1 MPAKRSEVTVTL
13 EEEVPARGEA
23 PVRRVQVSTTLRPA
37 DSDEVSPEDVAGA
50 VRALSGHIK
59 SAVGTLEE
67 ASGAPSG
74 PRPDRPLADLVQTYR
89 AKSPELVDA
98 LLWEGELTP
107 TEHQALQAAVR
118 QHRVAPTPSATAPS
132 PSPPSPPSPPS
143 GPASAPP
150 ARSPAS
156 SPPSSPSPAPSQSPS
171 PPSSPDHAAAPGPA
185 PAPTSAPAPAG
196 GSSQGGARSSAR
208 SVETLIHDLDLKDMR
223 DVNRARGREAISYEE
238 WASLKARF
246 ERRA

>member
-118 QHRVAPTPSATAPS
+118 QHRATPTRSATPPT
-132 PSPPSPPSPPS
+132 PSPPSPSSAPSSP
-143 GPASAPP
+143 PP
-150 ARSPAS
+150 ARAPPS

-171 PPSSPDHAAAPGPA
+171 PPSSPAHAAAPA
-185 PAPTSAPAPAG
+185 PSSTSAPAPAG
-196 GSSQGGARSSAR
+196 GSPSGGARSSAR
-208 SVETLIHDLDLKDMR
+208 TVEALIHDLDLKDMR

>member
-118 QHRVAPTPSATAPS
+118 QHRATPTRSTTAPS
-132 PSPPSPPSPPS
+132 PSPPPSPAHAAAPAPS
-143 GPASAPP
+143 ARAPP
-150 ARSPAS
+150 S
-156 SPPSSPSPAPSQSPS
+156 SPPPSPSPAPSQSPS
-171 PPSSPDHAAAPGPA
+171 PPSSPVHAAAPA
-185 PAPTSAPAPAG
+185 PASAPASASAPAG
-196 GSSQGGARSSAR
+196 GSPSGGARSSAR
-208 SVETLIHDLDLKDMR
+208 TVEALIHDLDLKDMR

>member
-50 VRALSGHIK
+50 VRALSGHVK

-118 QHRVAPTPSATAPS
+118 QHRATPTRTAPAPS
-132 PSPPSPPSPPS
+132 PSPPTSPAHAAAPAPS
-143 GPASAPP
+143 ARAPP
-150 ARSPAS
+150 S

-171 PPSSPDHAAAPGPA
+171 PPSSPVHA
-185 PAPTSAPAPAG
+185 SAPAPASAPASASAPAG
-196 GSSQGGARSSAR
+196 GSPSGGARSSAR
-208 SVETLIHDLDLKDMR
+208 TVEALIHDLDLKDMR

>member
-118 QHRVAPTPSATAPS
+118 QHRATPTRSATAPS
-132 PSPPSPPSPPS
+132 PSPPPSPAHAAAPAPS
-143 GPASAPP
+143 ARPP
-150 ARSPAS
+150 PS

-171 PPSSPDHAAAPGPA
+171 PPSSPAHAAAPA
-185 PAPTSAPAPAG
+185 PASAPASASAPAG
-196 GSSQGGARSSAR
+196 GSPSGGARSSAR
-208 SVETLIHDLDLKDMR
+208 TVEALIHDLDLKDMR